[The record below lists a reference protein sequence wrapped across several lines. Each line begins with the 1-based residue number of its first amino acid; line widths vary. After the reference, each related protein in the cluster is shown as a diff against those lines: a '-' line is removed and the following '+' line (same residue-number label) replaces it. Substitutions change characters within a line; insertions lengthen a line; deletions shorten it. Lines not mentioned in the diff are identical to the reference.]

1 MNYKALYRKY
11 RPENFE
17 QVVGQKE
24 IVCTLQ
30 NSIKEGKI
38 GHAYLFNGPRGIGK
52 TSLAKIFAKAV
63 NCLNNQNGSPC
74 NKCEVCSS
82 ISKEEVTDIIE
93 IDAASNNGV
102 DEIRDL
108 KSKISLV
115 PTVCNYKVY
124 IIDEVHML
132 STGAFNA
139 LLKTLEEPP
148 KNIIFILATT
158 EIHKVPLTVIS
169 RCQNF
174 NFKKISDKEISKQL
188 KLISNKEKINI
199 EDDALDV
206 LASNANGGLRDAIG
220 YLEQVSSISGNHIT
234 KIDVESLFALTNVE
248 EISKLIKN
256 IFENRTIEIFK
267 QIKEINQAG
276 KDFEKITQEIVVFL
290 KDMLFYKKA
299 PKYFLEY
306 SKYDISLYFKDYK
319 LNEELINESINIF
332 LEAMNNYKN
341 SSTPK
346 LIFEIAILRL
356 VNIFEKCEEE
366 VMANKTTIET
376 KETIEHDSENMIENN
391 DDFGEIKLDLPKV
404 KVEISKKILIN
415 NTIVKAD
422 KIKLKEVKKSF
433 EQISTFLVNKDFKN
447 VAALLCDGSAACIGE
462 NDIVYVYKYNG
473 LVEKADN
480 MIEDVEKLVKNILKA
495 KYRIINISEENWKII
510 RNFYL
515 EKIKNKEPIELL
527 EEKEIIA
534 KPKKEVKELAKAI
547 SMFGNEIIEIK

>member
-17 QVVGQKE
+17 EVVGQKE

-38 GHAYLFNGPRGIGK
+38 GHAYLFNGPRGTGK

-63 NCLNNQNGSPC
+63 NCLNNKNGSPC
-74 NKCEVCSS
+74 NKCEVCLS

-102 DEIRDL
+102 DEIREL
-108 KSKISLV
+108 KSKINLV

-174 NFKKISDKEISKQL
+174 NFKKISEKEIAKQL
-188 KLISNKEKINI
+188 KLISTKEKIKI
-199 EDDALDV
+199 EDEALEA
-206 LASNANGGLRDAIG
+206 LAINANGGLRDAIG
-220 YLEQVSSISGNHIT
+220 FLEQVSSISESIIT
-234 KIDVESLFALTNVE
+234 KNNVESLFALTNVK
-248 EISKLIKN
+248 EISTLIRN
-256 IFENRTIEIFK
+256 VFENKTSEIFK
-267 QIKEINQAG
+267 QIKEINQEG
-276 KDFEKITQEIVVFL
+276 KDFEKITQEIAIFL

-306 SKYDISLYFKDYK
+306 SKYDISLYFQLDE
-319 LNEELINESINIF
+319 LDEELINESINIF
-332 LEAMNNYKN
+332 LEAMNNYKT

-356 VNIFEKCEEE
+356 VNIFE
-366 VMANKTTIET
+366 
-376 KETIEHDSENMIENN
+376 DSERKTI
-391 DDFGEIKLDLPKV
+391 V
-404 KVEISKKILIN
+404 VEISK
-415 NTIVKAD
+415 
-422 KIKLKEVKKSF
+422 
-433 EQISTFLVNKDFKN
+433 
-447 VAALLCDGSAACIGE
+447 
-462 NDIVYVYKYNG
+462 
-473 LVEKADN
+473 EKQ
-480 MIEDVEKLVKNILKA
+480 
-495 KYRIINISEENWKII
+495 
-510 RNFYL
+510 
-515 EKIKNKEPIELL
+515 NKET
-527 EEKEIIA
+527 
-534 KPKKEVKELAKAI
+534 
-547 SMFGNEIIEIK
+547 

>member
-17 QVVGQKE
+17 EVVGQKE

-38 GHAYLFNGPRGIGK
+38 GHAYLFNGPRGTGK

-63 NCLNNQNGSPC
+63 NCLNNKNGSPC
-74 NKCEVCSS
+74 NKCEVCLS

-102 DEIRDL
+102 DEIREL
-108 KSKISLV
+108 KSKINLV

-174 NFKKISDKEISKQL
+174 NFKKISEKEISKQL
-188 KLISNKEKINI
+188 KLISTKEKIKI
-199 EDDALDV
+199 EDEALEA
-206 LASNANGGLRDAIG
+206 LAINANGGLRDAIG
-220 YLEQVSSISGNHIT
+220 FLEQVSSISESIIT
-234 KIDVESLFALTNVE
+234 ENNVESLFALTNVK
-248 EISKLIKN
+248 EISTLIRN
-256 IFENRTIEIFK
+256 VFENKTSEIFK
-267 QIKEINQAG
+267 QIKEINQEG
-276 KDFEKITQEIVVFL
+276 KDFEKITQEIAIFL

-306 SKYDISLYFKDYK
+306 SKYDISLYFQLDE
-319 LNEELINESINIF
+319 LDEELINESINIF
-332 LEAMNNYKN
+332 LEAMNNYKT

-356 VNIFEKCEEE
+356 VNIFEDSER
-366 VMANKTTIET
+366 KTIVVEISKEKQN
-376 KETIEHDSENMIENN
+376 KETIVEKNE
-391 DDFGEIKLDLPKV
+391 KLVETDKDLPKV
-404 KVEISKKILIN
+404 KIEDNKKILIN
-415 NTIVKAD
+415 NAISKAD
-422 KIKLKEVKKSF
+422 KTKLKEIKKSF
-433 EQISTFLVNKDFKN
+433 EQMSTFLVNKDFKN
-447 VAALLCDGSAACIGE
+447 IAALLCDGYVSCVGE
-462 NDIVYVYKYNG
+462 NDIIYVYKYNG

-480 MIEDVEKLVKNILKA
+480 VIEDIEKLVKNILKT
-495 KYRIINISEENWKII
+495 KYRVINVSEENWKII
-510 RNFYL
+510 RSFYL
-515 EKIKNKEPIELL
+515 DKLKNNERIKIL
-527 EEKEIIA
+527 EEKEEII

-547 SMFGNEIIEIK
+547 SMFGDEIIEIK